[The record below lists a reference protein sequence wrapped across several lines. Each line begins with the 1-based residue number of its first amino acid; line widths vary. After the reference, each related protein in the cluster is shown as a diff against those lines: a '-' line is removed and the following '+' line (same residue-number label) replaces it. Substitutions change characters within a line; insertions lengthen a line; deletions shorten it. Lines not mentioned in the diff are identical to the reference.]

1 MMKYCIVWL
10 AFLLTFSNTHAQ
22 NEDALVNAVRAK
34 LDKVQ
39 DYQAQGVMIIDVP
52 FIQAPPSDVTVYY
65 KKPNLFKV
73 EKKGGISI
81 LPKGGVGINLGSI
94 LSGDDFTVVPAGSAV
109 INGSTMKVVKLLPQN
124 DASDIVLLTLYIDEK
139 TVLVRRSKVTTRE
152 NGSYEIDLTYGK
164 WAPWGLPDAVVFS
177 FNAKAY
183 KLPKGITFEYEKS
196 GEPAPATPKDTAGKI
211 RLTYSN
217 YVINKGVNPAVFA
230 K

>member
-1 MMKYCIVWL
+1 MKTCVVL
-10 AFLLTFSNTHAQ
+10 FLCLLTFSNLHAQ
-22 NEDALVNAVRAK
+22 NEEALVKAVRAK

-39 DYQAQGVMIIDVP
+39 DYEASGRMTINVP

-73 EKKGGISI
+73 KKQDGISI
-81 LPKGGVGINLGSI
+81 LPKGGVGINLSSI
-94 LSGDDFTVVPAGSAV
+94 LSGDDFTIVPAGAAVVNGSAV
-109 INGSTMKVVKLLPQN
+109 KVVKLLPQN
-124 DASDIVLLTLYIDEK
+124 ENSDIVLLTLYIDEK
-139 TVLVRRSKVTTRE
+139 ATLVTRSKVATRE

-164 WAPWGLPDAVVFS
+164 WATWGLPDTVVFS

-196 GEPAPATPKDTAGKI
+196 GQSAPATPKDAAGKI
-211 RLTYSN
+211 QISYTDYK
-217 YVINKGVNPAVFA
+217 INKGLHAAMFA